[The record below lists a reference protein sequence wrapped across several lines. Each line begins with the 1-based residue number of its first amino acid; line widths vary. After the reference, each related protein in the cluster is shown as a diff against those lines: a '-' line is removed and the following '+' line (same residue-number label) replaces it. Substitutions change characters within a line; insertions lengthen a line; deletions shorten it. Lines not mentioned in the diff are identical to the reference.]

1 MRHWAQPLPFPVP
14 EFASPV
20 QVHVLLFDPGSD
32 QEGIHSIE
40 LGGRTVVLLFE
51 DADDAER
58 YAGLLEAQDFPV
70 PSVEALDRREIEIF
84 CQEAGYE
91 ARFVP
96 AGFLPRS
103 DEERLLIAPPERNMD
118 VTNWKEQHPQPPRRV
133 VPKAL
138 RMGQRRSPTPS
149 WKLSAAAWSACCEH
163 HARAGPRPGA
173 PAHRTAQSRQRVPRR
188 TRHR

>member
-1 MRHWAQPLPFPVP
+1 
-14 EFASPV
+14 
-20 QVHVLLFDPGSD
+20 VHVLLFDAGTD

-51 DADDAER
+51 DPDDAER

-70 PSVEALDRREIEIF
+70 PTVEVLDRGEIEIF
-84 CQEAGYE
+84 CNEAGYE

-118 VTNWKEQHPQPPRRV
+118 VSQWKEQQAATGTSAREEIASESTDPELE
-133 VPKAL
+133 AF
-138 RMGQRRSPTPS
+138 RRS
-149 WKLSAAAWSACCEH
+149 LE
-163 HARAGPRPGA
+163 GLL
-173 PAHRTAQSRQRVPRR
+173 
-188 TRHR
+188 